1 MTRDFKQSESNTSP
15 NQYGLSWVLGGIA
28 VGLLAGGLV
37 YAYMD
42 SQQTSTT
49 TAQTMTG
56 NTAQA
61 TATDTET
68 PQISASTNNN
78 PTLQDKPVQDT
89 RPGFSYH
96 AVLPQLELDVP
107 IPAPQE
113 TAPANQEPILQP
125 VLVDE
130 EDAQAQVAAA
140 TQAVQNTIA
149 KGRYMFQLGA
159 YQSQAQATQMQRRAK
174 QNGMN
179 TRIETANI
187 NGKKWFRVRLG
198 PTDNIQIVNK
208 WKQRLSGMG
217 INPMMIRL

>member
-1 MTRDFKQSESNTSP
+1 MTRDFKQSEANTAP

-28 VGLLAGGLV
+28 VGLLAGGVV
-37 YAYMD
+37 YALM
-42 SQQTSTT
+42 SKQQTQSATPVPTT
-49 TAQTMTG
+49 TATQ
-56 NTAQA
+56 NTSSDPA
-61 TATDTET
+61 TTAGTTV
-68 PQISASTNNN
+68 ASESDS
-78 PTLQDKPVQDT
+78 PTLQDKPQDDT

-107 IPAPQE
+107 IPPPQE
-113 TAPANQEPILQP
+113 TAPEGLEPIVEPQQP
-125 VLVDE
+125 E
-130 EDAQAQVAAA
+130 IEASEAAA
-140 TQAVQNTIA
+140 QEEVATTVA

-159 YQSQAQATQMQRRAK
+159 YQNQAQAVQMQQRAR

-187 NGKKWFRVRLG
+187 NGKLWYRVRLG
-198 PTDNIQIVNK
+198 PTEDLQTVNT

>member
-1 MTRDFKQSESNTSP
+1 MTRDFKQNESTTAP

-37 YAYMD
+37 YAYM
-42 SQQTSTT
+42 SNQQTGSSTSALNAAHQPSVVGT
-49 TAQTMTG
+49 DNSSTA
-56 NTAQA
+56 
-61 TATDTET
+61 D
-68 PQISASTNNN
+68 ASN
-78 PTLQDKPVQDT
+78 PTLQDEPVTDT

-107 IPAPQE
+107 IPPPEE
-113 TAPANQEPILQP
+113 TAPANQEPILEPIPDDDDLQI
-125 VLVDE
+125 E
-130 EDAQAQVAAA
+130 EVAAA
-140 TQAVQNTIA
+140 QEIQNTVA

-159 YQSQAQATQMQRRAK
+159 YQSQAQAVQMQRKAQ

-187 NGKKWFRVRLG
+187 NGKTWFRVRLG
-198 PTDNIQIVNK
+198 PTDNIQVVNK
-208 WKQRLSGMG
+208 WKQRLSSMG

>member
-1 MTRDFKQSESNTSP
+1 MTRDFKQNKSNATP

-37 YAYMD
+37 YAYM
-42 SQQTSTT
+42 SNQVN
-49 TAQTMTG
+49 TG
-56 NTAQA
+56 NSTE
-61 TATDTET
+61 TATGAEI
-68 PQISASTNNN
+68 PPPSVSETNN
-78 PTLQDKPVQDT
+78 PALQDTPEKDT
-89 RPGFSYH
+89 RPGFIYH
-96 AVLPQLELDVP
+96 AVLPQLEVDVP

-113 TAPANQEPILQP
+113 TAPANQEPIEEP
-125 VLVDE
+125 VLVE
-130 EDAQAQVAAA
+130 EEAAEAQVAA
-140 TQAVQNTIA
+140 VQEAQSNIA

-159 YQSQAQATQMQRRAK
+159 YQSQAQAIQMQRRAQ

-187 NGKKWFRVRLG
+187 NGKTWFRVRLG
-198 PTDNIQIVNK
+198 PTDNLQTVNI